1 MQYLTFITK
10 GKISL
15 YNIELKNEKEK
26 IWKKKFLEEAT
37 SAPKSVAKKGY
48 TPTLRN
54 ILTLYG
60 MLHYIIYPIF
70 PYFPSNFNIC

>member
-1 MQYLTFITK
+1 MQYLTFFTK

-37 SAPKSVAKKGY
+37 SAPKV
-48 TPTLRN
+48 
-54 ILTLYG
+54 
-60 MLHYIIYPIF
+60 
-70 PYFPSNFNIC
+70 